1 MFNIEMNFL
10 RITDITMHNG
20 LLMITATDTDFATIT
35 KTFSLTELHAIQQKK
50 RENVGIISDSKAL
63 NLRLGDFIITDF
75 NYNLIGI
82 GLAKEDSTKH

>member
-1 MFNIEMNFL
+1 MNFL

-50 RENVGIISDSKAL
+50 EKTSVSYL
-63 NLRLGDFIITDF
+63 TL
-75 NYNLIGI
+75 
-82 GLAKEDSTKH
+82 KHLTYA

>member
-1 MFNIEMNFL
+1 MFNTKMNFL
-10 RITDITMHNG
+10 RITDITVHND
-20 LLMITATDTDFATIT
+20 LPMFTATDTDFATIT
-35 KTFSLTELHAIQQKK
+35 KTFSLTELHAIQQK

-82 GLAKEDSTKH
+82 GLAQEDPTKH

>member
-35 KTFSLTELHAIQQKK
+35 KTFSLTELHAIQQK

-75 NYNLIGI
+75 NYNIIGI
-82 GLAKEDSTKH
+82 GLAKEEPTKH